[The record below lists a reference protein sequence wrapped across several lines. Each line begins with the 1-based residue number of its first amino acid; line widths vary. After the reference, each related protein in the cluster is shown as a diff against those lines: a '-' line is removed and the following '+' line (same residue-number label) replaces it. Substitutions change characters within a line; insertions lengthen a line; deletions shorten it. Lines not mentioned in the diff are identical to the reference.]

1 MTPDYPNDDRAT
13 LIDTTMALA
22 QRIYDDLP
30 ADKQRTFALRLAG
43 LLATVWP
50 SSHDAEL
57 IDALRGEWARLQ

>member
-1 MTPDYPNDDRAT
+1 MTPDYPNDDRAP
-13 LIDTTMALA
+13 LITATMTLA
-22 QRIYDDLP
+22 QHIYDDLP
-30 ADKQRTFALRLAG
+30 EDKHKTFALRLAG